1 MKNIINKFTFFVAL
15 SFVFISCGNLTTS
28 ENDDSIPQG
37 KGKITIST
45 DLQNGRSVLPTAIKE
60 DTKGLTWILSGVKA
74 GDSKKIGYW
83 EDDTGKTSY
92 QKMVADTSLLVDT
105 GTWDFTLTASNTD
118 GENVLSA
125 TIPATINA
133 GENKLNFV
141 MQEATEN
148 AASGS
153 IEFTLNFP
161 KDVVG
166 NVVATLYK
174 YDNDNTVVD
183 TNRQLAINNSS
194 NDFASVKY
202 SYPDATGTTS
212 SPLSAGYYILRI
224 ELQQNV
230 GVTADDFEPINTY
243 SCLIRVAPGLLS
255 QGEYIL
261 PDLAQLYTI
270 NYECNQGS
278 IGNQLTTTS
287 YNAYTSFNLPTP
299 TTEGYEFV
307 GWYTDSELTNPVE
320 LDENDKYRI
329 KQDTTLYAKWV
340 ESNTITSWGDLQT
353 KIELANTSTVTEFVI
368 TEDLTATST
377 ITVSKPFKITSDKNV
392 TITRGNTTGNTS
404 FTDAFFKVESAGNLE
419 LEGTENITITLDGGN
434 ANESPILAT
443 APLIT
448 SSGNLT
454 LTNCT
459 LQNNKNTSTTPGGAI
474 YISAGKFTMNGGI
487 IGKEITGSD
496 ASTGKQSWQDAATET
511 NHSNYAYAGGGGI
524 YAVDGTVTIKDAKV
538 SYNYVPDDDKYGNPD
553 GTSLSSGGG
562 ICMNKGT
569 LTLENTEVSYNRGY
583 LGGGVRC
590 YNDGTVKVGTLTLKN
605 ATIKGNAGKHY
616 GWSNFGGALAI
627 RNFKVICAEASII
640 EENYSADGGAV
651 FLEYTTS
658 TLENITIQNNS
669 YHTDGYRYGSEMLLW
684 ENANISI
691 ASNTVNISSDNT
703 TERKGIFINRSTDKL
718 NLSGNISLNSPIN
731 LHFESGQSL
740 PSTVTVAGNLSENN
754 VATIY
759 LVGNYTEGTQVLV
772 AEGEVNLADQ
782 VGKFTLKNENYKIS
796 DEGTVVS
803 KSGGGG
809 TVNPDVTVTSWST
822 LKSTIESIDTTYTEE
837 NPYVIEITSDITTS
851 ADTAAEITVS
861 SHVKLVSNTNCII
874 TRTSDFA
881 GVNLFQV
888 NTEASLTIGDANAGG
903 TLTLD
908 GGGTDVSA
916 TKSLVNV
923 TGTLVLNEKS
933 VLQNNNCPDSFAT
946 SGAAVYSSGGTLKV
960 FGSTIKNNSNN
971 HSSNF
976 GGAIY
981 IKNGTLNITS
991 GTFEENKTNK
1001 NGGAIYVTEGTVNIT
1016 GGNFINNKVSTGS
1029 NKTETS
1035 YGGGAI
1041 YIDSAET
1048 SISAATFESNITEDG
1063 VGTLLITNIGT
1074 ETSPAMIYNCTF
1086 TNNTAY
1092 QKGAAIYTGGTSYI
1106 EINDCTFTGNT
1117 LSIDGSHDVYI
1128 GNTGGTTKI
1137 NGSAM
1142 TGAWTSSSN

>member
-1 MKNIINKFTFFVAL
+1 MKNIFNKFAFFIAL

-28 ENDDSIPQG
+28 ENDDSIPRG
-37 KGKITIST
+37 KGKIAIST

-60 DTKGLTWILSGVKA
+60 DTTGFKWELVGTSGNKTYSKTWDDDIDEVETVTAYQSMTSDSGIVI
-74 GDSKKIGYW
+74 DI
-83 EDDTGKTSY
+83 
-92 QKMVADTSLLVDT
+92 

-118 GENVLSA
+118 GKNILSA
-125 TIPATINA
+125 TISTTINA

-141 MQEATEN
+141 MQEATGDK
-148 AASGS
+148 AATGS

-161 KDVVG
+161 E
-166 NVVATLYK
+166 NVVTKGIATLTPYEGT
-174 YDNDNTVVD
+174 NPD
-183 TNRQLAINNSS
+183 TQ
-194 NDFASVKY
+194 DFTAN
-202 SYPDATGTTS
+202 AGTTS
-212 SPLSAGYYILRI
+212 QFLSSITYKKENISAGYYILKI
-224 ELQQNV
+224 QLQQEKGDATTTTV
-230 GVTADDFEPINTY
+230 EPKTINTY

-255 QGEYIL
+255 QGKYTL

-270 NYECNQGS
+270 NYKLEDGKFIDS
-278 IGNQLTTTS
+278 ATTTS
-287 YNAYTSFNLPTP
+287 YNAYTSFALPELTK
-299 TTEGYEFV
+299 EGYDFA
-307 GWYTDSELTNPVE
+307 GWYTQDYTGSIT
-320 LDENDKYRI
+320 ENLFGNAGETQTINADI
-329 KQDTTLYAKWV
+329 TLYAKWK
-340 ESNTITSWGDLQT
+340 ISWDGLKNQ
-353 KIELANTSTVTEFVI
+353 IEKDSGISEFVI

-404 FTDAFFKVESAGNLE
+404 FTDAFFEVESAGNLE
-419 LEGTENITITLDGGN
+419 LEGKENSTITLDGGN

-487 IGKEITGSD
+487 IGEEITESD
-496 ASTGKQSWQDAATET
+496 ASTEKQSWQDAATET

-524 YAVDGTVTIKDAKV
+524 YVASGDVTIKDAKV
-538 SYNYVPDDDKYGNPD
+538 SHNYVPDDDKNDNPN

-569 LTLENTEVSYNRGY
+569 LTLENSEVSYNRGY

-590 YNDGTVKVGTLTLKN
+590 YNDGTVNVGTLTLKN

-616 GWSNFGGALAI
+616 AWSNFGGALAI
-627 RNFKVICAEASII
+627 RNFDVICDKSAEASII

-651 FLEYTTS
+651 FLEHTTS
-658 TLENITIQNNS
+658 TLENIIIRNNS
-669 YHTDGYRYGSEMLLW
+669 FNDNGYKYGSEMLLW
-684 ENANISI
+684 DSAVISI
-691 ASNTVNISSDNT
+691 ASNTVNISNSEPAD
-703 TERKGIFINRSTDKL
+703 RKGIFINNSTDKL
-718 NLSGNISLNSPIN
+718 KLSGDISLNSPIN
-731 LHFESGQSL
+731 LHFESGQSS
-740 PSTVTVAGNLSENN
+740 PSTVTVAGNLSGNN

-772 AEGEVNLADQ
+772 AENEVNLADQ

-881 GVNLFQV
+881 GVNLFKV

-933 VLQNNNCPDSFAT
+933 VLQNNNCPDSYAT
-946 SGAAVYSSGGTLKV
+946 SGAAVFSNGGTLKV

-971 HSSNF
+971 NSSNY

-1001 NGGAIYVTEGTVNIT
+1001 NGGAIYVTKGTVNIT

-1092 QKGAAIYTGGTSYI
+1092 QNGAAIYTGGNCYI
-1106 EINDCTFTGNT
+1106 EINNCTFTDNT
-1117 LSIDGSHDVYI
+1117 LSNVESHDVYI